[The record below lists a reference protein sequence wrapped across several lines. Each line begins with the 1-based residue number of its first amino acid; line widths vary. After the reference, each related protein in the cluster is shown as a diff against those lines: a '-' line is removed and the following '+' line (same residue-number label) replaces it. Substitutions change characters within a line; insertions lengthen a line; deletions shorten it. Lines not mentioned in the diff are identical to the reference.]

1 MDQGKSSI
9 SAIIACYKDEQ
20 AIPIMA
26 ERLTRTFQKLGVD
39 YEIIFV
45 NDGSPDDT
53 QAVLERLANE
63 DPHIKAI
70 THSRNFGSQ
79 SAFTSGMRLASSDAC
94 VLLDGDLQDPP
105 ELIEAFYAQ
114 WLEGHDVVYGVR
126 VRREMPFFWEMAYKG
141 FYRVFHAVANI
152 RIPVD
157 AGDFSLIDR
166 KVVDVLNQLPERD
179 RFVRG
184 LRAWVG
190 FRQTGVPYVRPERMF
205 GRSTNNLWS
214 NLRWA
219 RKGIFS
225 FSYVPLELI
234 SLGALAVSLLAVIAI
249 VVQVVGRLLRPDIPQ
264 GISTIIVLSLF
275 LGATNLLSLSFIAE
289 YVGKMFEEVK
299 QRPLYVVSKLVNFG
313 EHRAQ
318 PEVPRT
324 SGVAWA
330 LRDSAAVRRDRYA
343 DQQRDPEGAA
353 RRGR

>member
-1 MDQGKSSI
+1 MSSLSTLSV
-9 SAIIACYKDEQ
+9 SAIIACYKDAQ

-26 ERLTRTFQKLGVD
+26 DRLRATFAKIGID

-53 QAVLERLANE
+53 QEVLERLTAS
-63 DPHIKAI
+63 DPCIKAI

-79 SAFTSGMRLASSDAC
+79 SAFTSGMRLASGGGC
-94 VLLDGDLQDPP
+94 VLLDGDLLDPP
-105 ELIEAFYAQ
+105 DLIEQFHAK
-114 WLEGHDVVYGVR
+114 WLEGYDVVYGVR
-126 VRREMPFFWEMAYKG
+126 VRREMPWAWELAYKS
-141 FYRVFHAVANI
+141 FYRIFHRVANI

-166 KVVDVLNQLPERD
+166 KVVSVLNQLPERD

-190 FRQTGVPYVRPERMF
+190 FKQTGVPYVRPERMF
-205 GRSTNNLWS
+205 GRSTNNLIS

-219 RKGIFS
+219 RKGIFA

-234 SLGALAVSLLAVIAI
+234 SLGALLISLLAILAIVGQVIA
-249 VVQVVGRLLRPDIPQ
+249 RLVRPDIPQ
-264 GISTIIVLSLF
+264 GISTIIVLCLF

-299 QRPLYVVSKLVNFG
+299 QRPLYVVSKLLNFDAN
-313 EHRAQ
+313 ERAQ
-318 PEVPRT
+318 PSPT
-324 SGVAWA
+324 ASGVNWVAVTA
-330 LRDSAAVRRDRYA
+330 LPSDAHATGADDKLASSAA
-343 DQQRDPEGAA
+343 E
-353 RRGR
+353 

>member
-1 MDQGKSSI
+1 MMNERSI
-9 SAIIACYKDEQ
+9 SAVIACYKDAQ

-26 ERLTRTFQKLGVD
+26 ERLGATFARIGVD

-53 QAVLERLANE
+53 QAVLERLTAT
-63 DPHIKAI
+63 DRRIKAI

-79 SAFTSGMRLASSDAC
+79 SAFTSGMRLATGGAC

-105 ELIEAFYAQ
+105 ELIEQFHAK
-114 WLEGHDVVYGVR
+114 WLEGYEVIYGVR
-126 VRREMPFFWEMAYKG
+126 VRREMPWFWELGYKG
-141 FYRVFHAVANI
+141 FYRIFHRVANI

-166 KVVDVLNQLPERD
+166 KVVNVLNQLPERD

-205 GRSTNNLWS
+205 GRSTNNLVS

-219 RKGIFS
+219 RKGIFA

-234 SLGALAVSLLAVIAI
+234 SLGALVVSLLAIAAI
-249 VVQVVGRLLRPDIPQ
+249 LGQIAMRLIRPDIPQ
-264 GISTIIVLSLF
+264 GISTIIVLCLF

-299 QRPLYVVSKLVNFG
+299 QRPLYVVSRLLNFD
-313 EHRAQ
+313 ESTSMPLASQ
-318 PEVPRT
+318 PPAGTWVSSLPQPHQDATRHV
-324 SGVAWA
+324 S
-330 LRDSAAVRRDRYA
+330 SAA
-343 DQQRDPEGAA
+343 E
-353 RRGR
+353 

>member
-1 MDQGKSSI
+1 MTRTDRSI
-9 SAIIACYKDEQ
+9 SAIIACYKDAQ

-26 ERLTRTFQKLGVD
+26 ERLTKTFEKIGIEH
-39 YEIIFV
+39 EIIFV

-53 QAVLERLANE
+53 QEVLDRLTAENRR
-63 DPHIKAI
+63 IKAI

-79 SAFTSGMRLASSDAC
+79 SAFTSGMRLASGAGC

-105 ELIEAFYAQ
+105 ELIEQFYEK
-114 WLEGHDVVYGVR
+114 WLEGYDVVYGVR
-126 VRREMPFFWEMAYKG
+126 VRREMPWAWELAYKG
-141 FYRVFHAVANI
+141 FYRVFHRIANI

-166 KVVDVLNQLPERD
+166 KVVSVLNQLPERD

-205 GRSTNNLWS
+205 GRSTNNLVS

-234 SLGALAVSLLAVIAI
+234 SLGALFVSVLAIIAI
-249 VVQVVGRLLRPDIPQ
+249 IVQVIGRLLRPDIPQ
-264 GISTIIVLSLF
+264 GISTIIVLCLF
-275 LGATNLLSLSFIAE
+275 LGATNLLSLAFIAE
-289 YVGKMFEEVK
+289 YVGKVFDEVK
-299 QRPLYVVSKLVNFG
+299 QRPLYVVSKLVNFDPSSAEQVG
-313 EHRAQ
+313 SNLPFASW
-318 PEVPRT
+318 PA
-324 SGVAWA
+324 VAA
-330 LRDSAAVRRDRYA
+330 LSDETEDGKLVSSAA
-343 DQQRDPEGAA
+343 E
-353 RRGR
+353 

>member
-1 MDQGKSSI
+1 MSQDDRSI
-9 SAIIACYKDEQ
+9 SAIIACYKDAQ
-20 AIPIMA
+20 AIPFMA
-26 ERLTRTFQKLGVD
+26 ERLTRTFQKIGVD

-53 QAVLERLANE
+53 QAVLERLTAA

-79 SAFTSGMRLASSDAC
+79 SAFTSGMRLASGAGC

-105 ELIEAFYAQ
+105 EVIEQFHEK
-114 WLEGHDVVYGVR
+114 WVEGADVIYGVR
-126 VRREMPFFWEMAYKG
+126 VRREMPWAWELAYKG
-141 FYRVFHAVANI
+141 FYRVFQHVANI

-190 FRQTGVPYVRPERMF
+190 FKQVGVPYVRPERMF
-205 GRSTNNLWS
+205 GRSTNNLVS

-225 FSYVPLELI
+225 FSSVPLELI
-234 SLGALAVSLLAVIAI
+234 SLGALVVSLLAIVAI
-249 VVQVVGRLLRPDIPQ
+249 VVQIAVRLVRPDIPH
-264 GISTIIVLSLF
+264 GIATIIVVCLF
-275 LGATNLLSLSFIAE
+275 LGATNLLSLAFIAE
-289 YVGKMFEEVK
+289 YVGNVFDEVK
-299 QRPLYVVSKLVNFG
+299 QRPLYVVSKLINFDAARQ
-313 EHRAQ
+313 EPTTAQ
-318 PEVPRT
+318 SRP
-324 SGVAWA
+324 SNWVAVSA
-330 LRDSAAVRRDRYA
+330 LGSSDRDKLVDSAA
-343 DQQRDPEGAA
+343 E
-353 RRGR
+353 